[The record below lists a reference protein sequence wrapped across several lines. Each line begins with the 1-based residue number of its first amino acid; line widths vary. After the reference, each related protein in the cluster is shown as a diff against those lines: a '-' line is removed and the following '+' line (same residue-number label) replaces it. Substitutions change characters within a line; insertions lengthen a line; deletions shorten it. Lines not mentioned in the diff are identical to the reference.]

1 MKTDAHIAQ
10 VSTTVNA
17 PASEIWKALITP
29 ETIKQYMFGAA
40 VTSTFKVGSP
50 ITWRGEF
57 KGRPFEDKGKILEVE
72 PGHRLRY
79 SHFSP
84 LSGER
89 DTPENYHTVTIELS
103 EQAGATRVSLK
114 QDNNSDEKARE
125 HSEQNWR
132 AVLEGL
138 KKAVE

>member
-1 MKTDAHIAQ
+1 MKTEQLVAQ

-17 PASEIWKALITP
+17 PAAEVWKALITP
-29 ETIKQYMFGAA
+29 EAIKHYMFGAT
-40 VTSTFKVGSP
+40 VTSSFEVGSP
-50 ITWRGEF
+50 ITWRGEW
-57 KGRPFEDKGKILEVE
+57 KGRSFEDKGKILEVE
-72 PGHRLRY
+72 PGHRLSY

-89 DTPENYHTVTIELS
+89 DVPENYHTVTIELS
-103 EQAGATRVSLK
+103 EQGGATRVSLE
-114 QDNNSDEKARE
+114 QDNNSDEQARE

-138 KKAVE
+138 KKEVE